1 MKKTSSRQ
9 GKGSGT
15 VGNVS
20 SCLLVTTSLLRN
32 HSHLSVFDSLLLVL
46 SMTEGLLLPDITTHH
61 F

>member
-1 MKKTSSRQ
+1 MKKTSRQ